1 MESIL
6 NLENFQKK
14 DDPDRLFIFE
24 NTDSEKGGQTIVWTF
39 QTIDKID
46 FWKATEQTAIKT
58 VGIWMKAP
66 LAYLLITM

>member
-24 NTDSEKGGQTIVWTF
+24 NTDSEKGGQTIV
-39 QTIDKID
+39 
-46 FWKATEQTAIKT
+46 
-58 VGIWMKAP
+58 
-66 LAYLLITM
+66 